1 VRELRVITFQDR
13 PEVRETS
20 TWVDGKSEASLVG
33 KSIAI
38 SLCTINADLTGG

>member
-1 VRELRVITFQDR
+1 MRELRVITFQDR